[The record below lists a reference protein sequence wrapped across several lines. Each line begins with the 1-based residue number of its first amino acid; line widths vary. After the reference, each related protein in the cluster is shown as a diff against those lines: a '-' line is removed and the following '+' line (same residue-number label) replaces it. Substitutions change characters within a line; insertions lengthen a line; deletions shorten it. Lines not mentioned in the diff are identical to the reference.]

1 MSILPQELMRKLSAT
16 RESSER
22 TSSSKIPDQR
32 FRELMKVTPADERSK
47 KRDLFSLYNEEEDD
61 EDENNPLS
69 SGMFAAQPVILTPSD
84 EKTDG
89 SAAVMAACAS
99 TALDARGPAV
109 AMMSTPTVSL
119 PPGIEALFEKMASEM
134 LVMCSSGET
143 ETTLFLDN
151 PHFASSIFF
160 GTQITIREF
169 NTAPKA
175 FNIEITA
182 FPTALAALGAGMQG
196 LLAAFQ
202 NGKFNFSVHRI
213 DTLVK
218 QHEERP
224 VLHRKESG
232 DRDQQDRRGGRDE

>member
-1 MSILPQELMRKLSAT
+1 MSILPQELMRKLSAAS

-32 FRELMKVTPADERSK
+32 FRDLMKVMPTDERSN
-47 KRDLFSLYNEEEDD
+47 KRDLFSLYNEEEDE
-61 EDENNPLS
+61 EDENKTLS
-69 SGMFAAQPVILTPSD
+69 CGMLAAQPVLLTPPD
-84 EKTDG
+84 EKKDG
-89 SAAVMAACAS
+89 SAACALTVQGSAA
-99 TALDARGPAV
+99 V
-109 AMMSTPTVSL
+109 EMMSASAGAL
-119 PPGIEALFEKMASEM
+119 SPGIEALFEKMASEM

-151 PHFASSIFF
+151 PSSAFF
-160 GTQITIREF
+160 GMQITIREF
-169 NTAPKA
+169 SSAPKA

-182 FPTALAALGAGMQG
+182 VPTALAIVDAGMQG

-213 DTLVK
+213 ETLVK

-224 VLHRKESG
+224 VFHRKESG
-232 DRDQQDRRGGRDE
+232 DRDQQQDRRGGRDE